1 MPPASPTFFPGKHK
15 ILSPISPYTVRS
27 MLPSRGTGEQS
38 TRMST
43 PGRSHMRPFPFVVA
57 VVESS
62 NFYLSKRTRN
72 LVSRQSVVYQRA
84 RHLKT
89 GRAFGSFLL
98 AVQVLAFRT
107 FPLADAR
114 VTSQRAS
121 TDKINLDAIAVQMGG
136 VFSGVESAA
145 HFTGSC
151 STVFLLGRTRCLASC
166 RRSDV
171 ICRPTGGSCIVTFS

>member
-98 AVQVLAFRT
+98 AVQVLAFPHFSIGRRT
-107 FPLADAR
+107 SYL
-114 VTSQRAS
+114 SE
-121 TDKINLDAIAVQMGG
+121 G
-136 VFSGVESAA
+136 VYRQDQLGCN
-145 HFTGSC
+145 C
-151 STVFLLGRTRCLASC
+151 SSDGRS
-166 RRSDV
+166 
-171 ICRPTGGSCIVTFS
+171 F